1 MFSDSQIGQYDLVDV
16 FSVRAVN
23 DYGRIVVY
31 PNLGRSEIFVCRAF
45 PICDGS
51 NVSVNFKLKF
61 TVCNFA
67 SPTFSCAEEVSGI
80 EYVTNNDIS
89 VTAENGY
96 IYIEGVKN
104 MPVYLFSVDGKLLH
118 FAENVNGSYSIP
130 AENGVHLIK
139 IGNTSYKIIN
149 F

>member
-1 MFSDSQIGQYDLVDV
+1 MKNEGIYLPFTIFLISFSLFNASRG
-16 FSVRAVN
+16 VRLLTSKF
-23 DYGRIVVY
+23 RISSRIWITSIDIY
-31 PNLGRSEIFVCRAF
+31 PNLNYSDRLNVLDTSFFDNFIF
-45 PICDGS
+45 S
-51 NVSVNFKLKF
+51 
-61 TVCNFA
+61 
-67 SPTFSCAEEVSGI
+67 AEEVSGI

-96 IYIEGVKN
+96 IYIEGVKS

>member
-67 SPTFSCAEEVSGI
+67 SPTFSCAEIPNRTSRRPD
-80 EYVTNNDIS
+80 TCLDR
-89 VTAENGY
+89 GY
-96 IYIEGVKN
+96 IGFVQ
-104 MPVYLFSVDGKLLH
+104 
-118 FAENVNGSYSIP
+118 
-130 AENGVHLIK
+130 IK
-139 IGNTSYKIIN
+139 CI

>member
-1 MFSDSQIGQYDLVDV
+1 MSVKSLQASTSIPISDRLNVLDTSFFDNFIFS
-16 FSVRAVN
+16 
-23 DYGRIVVY
+23 
-31 PNLGRSEIFVCRAF
+31 
-45 PICDGS
+45 
-51 NVSVNFKLKF
+51 
-61 TVCNFA
+61 
-67 SPTFSCAEEVSGI
+67 AEEVSGI